1 MLPNWNL
8 NFEPCCLAS
17 SRLGGQKKAVKIHAW
32 VLEAIFPCNTSQDNC
47 QIKTLEIKCLFVLD
61 WPDFFCEINFVWSC
75 WAIKL
80 NCLIK
85 FNWFWLLIVW
95 FGTSEFTTGL
105 HYRRSRKWSH
115 KSTYD
120 SVKVK
125 HRSPKHSR
133 KHDGIGVGRIG
144 TFPFSSDS
152 TYDSIAYDLVRLL
165 ESEAEGED

>member
-1 MLPNWNL
+1 MPVSLPCQFQIRWTEESGKNSRTGPGS
-8 NFEPCCLAS
+8 NFSLQHQA
-17 SRLGGQKKAVKIHAW
+17 RQF
-32 VLEAIFPCNTSQDNC
+32 IFNC

-125 HRSPKHSR
+125 NRSPKHSR
-133 KHDGIGVGRIG
+133 KRDGIGVGRIG
-144 TFPFSSDS
+144 TFPFSSYP

-165 ESEAEGED
+165 ESEAEGEG

>member
-1 MLPNWNL
+1 MPVSLPCQFQIRWTEESGKNSRTGPGS
-8 NFEPCCLAS
+8 NFSLQHQA
-17 SRLGGQKKAVKIHAW
+17 RQF
-32 VLEAIFPCNTSQDNC
+32 IFNC

-120 SVKVK
+120 SVKVEN
-125 HRSPKHSR
+125 RSPKHSR

-144 TFPFSSDS
+144 TFPFSSDP
-152 TYDSIAYDLVRLL
+152 TYDSIAYDLVRLS
-165 ESEAEGED
+165 ESEAEGEG